1 MQLLEVVEVFAMDW
15 DIIARLVVALA
26 LGGAIGAERE
36 YRSKD
41 AGFRTHFLVALGSAL
56 FTIVSMHGFL
66 EGGAD
71 TSRVAAQI
79 VSGIGF
85 LGAGTIIFQRNI
97 IRGLTTA
104 AGLWVTA
111 AVGMACGTGL
121 YALAVITTLL
131 VLLGL
136 EVINKFILPIRT
148 SHVHVAF
155 RATNESRAK
164 IAVEQIKA
172 ISENVYLFNFHAVRS
187 GESIVWDVSLD
198 IKLKRTHSCKQLL
211 EYVGLFENIVI
222 SRIE

>member
-1 MQLLEVVEVFAMDW
+1 MEWEIVVK
-15 DIIARLVVALA
+15 LVVALV
-26 LGGAIGAERE
+26 LGGVIGLERE

-56 FTIVSMHGFL
+56 FT
-66 EGGAD
+66 
-71 TSRVAAQI
+71 I

-121 YALAVITTLL
+121 YILALATTIL

-136 EVINKFILPIRT
+136 EVVNRFVQPLRT
-148 SHVHVAF
+148 RHMHIAF
-155 RATNESRAK
+155 RANNESHAK
-164 IAVEQIKA
+164 EVVEQITL
-172 ISENVYLFNFHAVRS
+172 ISEKIYLYSFQSVQS
-187 GESIVWDVSLD
+187 GDSASWDVSMD
-198 IKLKRTHSCKQLL
+198 VKLKRKYDNKMLTG
-211 EYVGLFENIVI
+211 YVKSFDNIQI
-222 SRIE
+222 NRIE